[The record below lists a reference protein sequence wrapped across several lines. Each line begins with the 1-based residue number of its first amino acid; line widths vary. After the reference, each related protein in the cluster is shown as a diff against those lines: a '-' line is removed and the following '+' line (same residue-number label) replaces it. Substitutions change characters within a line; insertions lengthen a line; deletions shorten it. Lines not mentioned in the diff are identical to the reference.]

1 MFVSGQDP
9 QTRRHFLLAA
19 GLGAAAVGAV
29 HAAAPPSRAA
39 SPRPAVVSRAGGAK
53 TYLLAFDKGE
63 EVMAGLL
70 AFVKR
75 QRIVAG
81 QISAIGAVSDAVLA
95 FFDRSGKQYK
105 RIPVARQAEVT
116 SLTGNVATKQ
126 GEPFLHVHAVLGL
139 PDGSAR
145 TGHLLEAH
153 VWPTL
158 EVVLTA
164 WPEAVVRELDR
175 ETGLYLLRP

>member
-1 MFVSGQDP
+1 MFVSEQDP
-9 QTRRHFLLAA
+9 LNRRHFLLAA
-19 GLGAAAVGAV
+19 GLGAAAVP
-29 HAAAPPSRAA
+29 AAAPLPAA
-39 SPRPAVVSRAGGAK
+39 SPRAALVSQAGGSK
-53 TYLLAFDKGE
+53 TYLLAFDKGQ

-70 AFVKR
+70 AFVKQKR
-75 QRIVAG
+75 VVAG

-95 FFDRSGKQYK
+95 FFDRTKKEYQ

-116 SLTGNVATKQ
+116 SLTGNVALKE

-145 TGHLLEAH
+145 TGHLLSAH

-164 WPEAVVRELDR
+164 WPATVVRKLDK
-175 ETGLYLLRP
+175 ETRLYLLRP

>member
-1 MFVSGQDP
+1 MFDSEQDP
-9 QTRRHFLLAA
+9 LTRRNFLLAA
-19 GLGAAAVGAV
+19 GLGAAAAGAV
-29 HAAAPPSRAA
+29 SAAAPPLPAV
-39 SPRPAVVSRAGGAK
+39 SPRAVLVCQAGGAK
-53 TYLLAFDKGE
+53 TYLLVFDKGE

-70 AFVKR
+70 AFVK
-75 QRIVAG
+75 QKRIVAG
-81 QISAIGAVSDAVLA
+81 QLSAIGAVSGAVLA
-95 FFDRSGKQYK
+95 FFDRTEKQYK
-105 RIPVARQAEVT
+105 RIPVPRQAEVT
-116 SLTGNVATKQ
+116 SLTGNVALKD

-164 WPEAVVRELDR
+164 WPTPVARKLDR
-175 ETGLYLLRP
+175 ESGLYLLRP

>member
-1 MFVSGQDP
+1 MFVSEHDP
-9 QTRRHFLLAA
+9 LTRRHFLLA
-19 GLGAAAVGAV
+19 GLGAAAAGAV
-29 HAAAPPSRAA
+29 PAAAPPPAVSPRAA
-39 SPRPAVVSRAGGAK
+39 LVSREGGAK

-70 AFVKR
+70 AFVK
-75 QRIVAG
+75 QKRIVAG

-95 FFDRSGKQYK
+95 FFDRTEKQYK

-116 SLTGNVATKQ
+116 SLSGNVALKE

-164 WPEAVVRELDR
+164 WPSAVVRKLDK
-175 ETGLYLLRP
+175 ETGLCLLRP

>member
-1 MFVSGQDP
+1 MFVWEQDP
-9 QTRRHFLLAA
+9 LTRRHFLLAA
-19 GLGAAAVGAV
+19 GLSAAAAGPVS
-29 HAAAPPSRAA
+29 AAAPPSPA
-39 SPRPAVVSRAGGAK
+39 SPRAALVSRAGGAK

-75 QRIVAG
+75 ERIVAG
-81 QISAIGAVSDAVLA
+81 QLSAIGAVSGAVLA
-95 FFDRSGKQYK
+95 FFDRTEKQYK
-105 RIPVARQAEVT
+105 RIPVPRQAEVT
-116 SLTGNVATKQ
+116 SLTGNVALKA
-126 GEPFLHVHAVLGL
+126 GEPFLHDHVVLGL

-164 WPEAVVRELDR
+164 WPTPVARKLDK
-175 ETGLYLLRP
+175 ESGLYLLQP